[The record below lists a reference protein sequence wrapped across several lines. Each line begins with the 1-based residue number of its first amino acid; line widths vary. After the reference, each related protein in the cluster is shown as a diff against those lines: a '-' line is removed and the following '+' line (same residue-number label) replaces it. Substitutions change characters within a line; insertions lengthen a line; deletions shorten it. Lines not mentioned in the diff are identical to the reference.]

1 MKIRSRITLLYTVIT
16 ASILFIFAGI
26 VYYTAKEN
34 REKEFFALLTK
45 EAITKANLF
54 FDANV
59 DEHTLQSIYRN
70 NRQILDE
77 VEVAIY
83 DTSFHLLYH
92 DAVDID
98 FVKETKE
105 MINEINHK
113 KIINFYQKDWQVI
126 GLRYAYQNN
135 NYIII
140 AAAYDQYGFKKLDS
154 LLHTII
160 IACLLS
166 ILVIYLTGRFFS
178 QKAFEPIKKMTQKAA
193 SISATNLDLR
203 IPHNH
208 SKDELSELADT
219 FNEMLD
225 RLENSFDSQKQF
237 VSNISHELRTPLA
250 AIITELELSIT
261 KERTIQEYKAALN
274 GTLADAKKLV
284 RLSNDLLDF
293 AKASY
298 DPSEITFKKI
308 RIDEVLLESLQQL
321 QKANKEYNIDINFED
336 DFEDDKQ
343 ISILGNAYLLQ
354 VAFMNILENGCKFSN
369 KKHVL
374 IRIFSHNNC
383 ISLHFIDQGIGISS
397 EDLKEIF
404 SPFYRGKNHS
414 FCEGN
419 GIGLS
424 LTLKIINLHRGTI
437 EVDST
442 IGHGTTFIIKL
453 PVITP

>member
-208 SKDELSELADT
+208 SKDELAELADT
-219 FNEMLD
+219 FNEILD

-274 GTLADAKKLV
+274 GALADAKKLV

-321 QKANKEYNIDINFED
+321 QKANKEYNININFED

-397 EDLKEIF
+397 EDLKDIF
-404 SPFYRGKNHS
+404 SPFYRGKNHF

-442 IGHGTTFIIKL
+442 VGHGTTFIIKL